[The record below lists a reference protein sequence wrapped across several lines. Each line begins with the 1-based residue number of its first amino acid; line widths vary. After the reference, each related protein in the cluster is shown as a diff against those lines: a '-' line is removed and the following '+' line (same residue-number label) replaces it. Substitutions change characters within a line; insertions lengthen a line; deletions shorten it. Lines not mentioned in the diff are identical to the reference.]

1 MVMWIYQNKEF
12 TENDIGKYIGFVYLI
27 TNKTNNRRYVGKK
40 LFWFSKTRTVKGKK
54 KKEKALSDW
63 QDYWSSSEELKA
75 EVKKLG
81 EENFTREILY
91 LCSNKGTMS
100 YLEAREQFAHRVL
113 ENPNEWY
120 NDQKDKCYSEEFVVT
135 PEFWY
140 SKSVL

>member
-12 TENDIGKYIGFVYLI
+12 TESDIGKYIGYVYLI
-27 TNKTNNRRYVGKK
+27 TNNINNRQYIGKK

-63 QDYWSSSEELKA
+63 QNYWSSSEELKND
-75 EVKKLG
+75 VVSLG

-100 YLEAREQFAHRVL
+100 YLEAREQFARRVL
-113 ENPNEWY
+113 EFPDLWY
-120 NDQKDKCYSEEFVVT
+120 NGIIQCKIHRTHVK
-135 PEFWY
+135 
-140 SKSVL
+140 L

>member
-12 TENDIGKYIGFVYLI
+12 TESEIGKYIGYVYLI
-27 TNKTNNRRYVGKK
+27 TNNINNRQYIGKK

-63 QDYWSSSEELKA
+63 QTYWSSSEELKSDVVA
-75 EVKKLG
+75 LG

-100 YLEAREQFAHRVL
+100 YLEAREQFARRVL
-113 ENPNEWY
+113 EFPDLWY
-120 NDQKDKCYSEEFVVT
+120 NGIIQCKIHRTHVK
-135 PEFWY
+135 
-140 SKSVL
+140 L

>member
-12 TENDIGKYIGFVYLI
+12 TESDIDKNIGYVYLI
-27 TNKTNNRRYVGKK
+27 TNRINNRQYIGKK

-63 QDYWSSSEELKA
+63 QTYWSSSEELKNDVVA
-75 EVKKLG
+75 LG

-100 YLEAREQFAHRVL
+100 YLEAREQFARRVL
-113 ENPNEWY
+113 EFPDLWY
-120 NDQKDKCYSEEFVVT
+120 NGIIQCKIHRTHVK
-135 PEFWY
+135 
-140 SKSVL
+140 L